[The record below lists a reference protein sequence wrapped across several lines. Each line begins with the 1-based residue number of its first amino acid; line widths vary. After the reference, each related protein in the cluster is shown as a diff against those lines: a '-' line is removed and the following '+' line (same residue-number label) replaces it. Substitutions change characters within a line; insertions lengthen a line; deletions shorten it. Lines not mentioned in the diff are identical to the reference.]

1 MNNLTNTKTTL
12 DDFTIERVIGKGSF
26 GSVYLVTRKQDQ
38 KLYALKTVYLNKLN
52 KKEQDNSVNEVRLL
66 ASISHPNVIGYK
78 EAFWEDKSSSLN
90 IIMEYADDGDLQKK
104 INKKKNEGKFF
115 KEQLVWLYSIQMIEG
130 LKALHDKKIMH
141 RDIKSANI
149 FLTKKKYQCKIG
161 DMNVSKVIK
170 EKVLTTQTGTPYYAS
185 PEVWRD
191 EPYSYKSDLWSIG
204 CVIYEMCTLRP
215 PFNGKDLDDL
225 FENVC
230 RGKVKRI
237 SNYYSDDLWNMI
249 LMLLQKDVN
258 KRVDCDGFLNSDLI
272 KNKINE
278 FKSNPNTHYE
288 GCELEKNRNIN
299 LDNDILYGTINF
311 KNFNDLKNKLPNVKN
326 YENNMRKKNNNSKL
340 KNDNSINNINNILI
354 TNSNMKNNSNKISV
368 AQNIIN
374 SNHRKQQNKK
384 LIPLEDANSLYN
396 KLNNLLS
403 NKENQNK
410 NIQLQ
415 NLNSFKQKS
424 KNKDIIQ
431 KLPKNTS
438 FKGISHSMHISKI
451 NTFLKNRVNEINSS
465 DRNLLIKKE
474 NKNKE
479 FLRIEKKRFKELEK
493 IIEYNK
499 IKGFLKISKRK
510 ENNNNNTNI
519 TERRKN
525 ENKKSFVNLFINKTE
540 NNVKE
545 RNTRINYEFEDS
557 GKIKKNFSLIGNLKK
572 SSFIK
577 RINTEQKM
585 SLINKLELDKY
596 FKKRMNNS
604 PTYNSIINSNQNKER
619 SHSQGINT
627 KTIESIKNKQIFL
640 KGGMNNIY
648 YNLIGSINSM
658 NDNNNNYHDY
668 HAMSKNRNNNLAIK
682 KGNLPP
688 HTPFSIGKKSE
699 NKTTKRNLTTIPYNS
714 ESIINVKS
722 MKNSQKQNPLLKD
735 IFNTVNLNKIIDYNI
750 YNINSQK
757 NSYYLKSAKYS
768 EIAKKDTSLKT
779 RRMLSKKKSKK
790 QMSHIYGKKIKYIDY
805 GFHDNNSNHSNNNL
819 FINNSYNINKNKINI
834 NNLFNYKNYSIIIN
848 SKNRCENKDTM
859 RNKSNENEYINFS
872 KIINQSKKSPR
883 ASDLYNPLSLRQKSM
898 ASSIGCSLS
907 NSNADIIKR
916 RYSFT
921 CNMQKKV
928 KKNKKVK
935 NICIKKIN
943 IPPFCNKNNSS
954 NNNNNYIR
962 YKRGFKNTLEFM
974 DISEPLIVSKA
985 QNLNSKIK
993 ENKKI
998 LNISANGNHIISNPN
1013 SFLQNGNPIFLNIK
1027 SNQIMRGN
1035 QSYNLKRN
1043 KRINTSNSGY
1053 NLKNSKIIN
1062 SQIFNNYYSINNIDA
1077 SNIPVRVINFYN

>member
-38 KLYALKTVYLNKLN
+38 KLYALKTVYLSKLN
-52 KKEQDNSVNEVRLL
+52 KKEQENSVNEVRLL

-78 EAFWEDKSSSLN
+78 EAFWEDKSNSLN

-104 INKKKNEGKFF
+104 INKKKSEGKYF
-115 KEQLVWLYSIQMIEG
+115 KEQLIWLYSIQMIEG

-204 CVIYEMCTLRP
+204 CVIYEMCALRP

-237 SNYYSDDLWNMI
+237 SSFYSDDLWNMI
-249 LMLLQKDVN
+249 LMLLQNDVN

-272 KNKINE
+272 KSKINE

-288 GCELEKNRNIN
+288 GCELEKNRSIKI
-299 LDNDILYGTINF
+299 DNDILYGTINF

-326 YENNMRKKNNNSKL
+326 YENNIRKKNTKL
-340 KNDNSINNINNILI
+340 KNDNSINNINNILM
-354 TNSNMKNNSNKISV
+354 TNSNMINNSNRIISI
-368 AQNIIN
+368 QNINN
-374 SNHRKQQNKK
+374 SNNSTHHRKQQNKK
-384 LIPLEDANSLYN
+384 LIPLDDANSLYN

-415 NLNSFKQKS
+415 NLNSFKQKTKS
-424 KNKDIIQ
+424 KDIIQ

-438 FKGISHSMHISKI
+438 FKGISHSMHICKI
-451 NTFLKNRVNEINSS
+451 NTLLKNRANEINSS

-479 FLRIEKKRFKELEK
+479 LLRIEKKKFKELEK

-525 ENKKSFVNLFINKTE
+525 ENKKSFVNLFRNKTE

-545 RNTRINYEFEDS
+545 RNNRINYEFEDS
-557 GKIKKNFSLIGNLKK
+557 GKITKNFSLIENLKK

-577 RINTEQKM
+577 RINTEQKF
-585 SLINKLELDKY
+585 SLLNKLELDKY
-596 FKKRMNNS
+596 IKKRMNNTPS
-604 PTYNSIINSNQNKER
+604 YNSIININQNKER
-619 SHSQGINT
+619 SHSQGINA
-627 KTIESIKNKQIFL
+627 KTIESINNKQIFL

-648 YNLIGSINSM
+648 YNLIGNINNM
-658 NDNNNNYHDY
+658 HDNNNNYHTK
-668 HAMSKNRNNNLAIK
+668 SKNKNINLAIK
-682 KGNLPP
+682 KINLPP
-688 HTPFSIGKKSE
+688 HTPYSIGRKSE
-699 NKTTKRNLTTIPYNS
+699 NKTTKRNLTTIPYNN
-714 ESIINVKS
+714 ESINNAKS
-722 MKNSQKQNPLLKD
+722 LKNNQKQNPLLNE
-735 IFNTVNLNKIIDYNI
+735 IFNTVNLNKVIDYNI
-750 YNINSQK
+750 YNMNSQK
-757 NSYYLKSAKYS
+757 NSYYLKSANYS
-768 EIAKKDTSLKT
+768 EMARKDKSLKT
-779 RRMLSKKKSKK
+779 RRIISKKKSKK

-805 GFHDNNSNHSNNNL
+805 GFPDNNINHSNNNL
-819 FINNSYNINKNKINI
+819 FINHSYNINKNKINI

-848 SKNRCENKDTM
+848 NKNKYENKDNL

-872 KIINQSKKSPR
+872 KIINHSKKSPR

-907 NSNADIIKR
+907 NSNAEIIKR

-921 CNMQKKV
+921 CNMQKKI
-928 KKNKKVK
+928 KKNKNVK
-935 NICIKKIN
+935 NICIKKVN

-962 YKRGFKNTLEFM
+962 YKRGFKNNLEYM
-974 DISEPLIVSKA
+974 DISEPLLISKG
-985 QNLNSKIK
+985 QKLNSKIK

-1013 SFLQNGNPIFLNIK
+1013 SFLQNGTPIFLNIK
-1027 SNQIMRGN
+1027 SNQSMKGN

-1043 KRINTSNSGY
+1043 KRINPSNSGY
-1053 NLKNSKIIN
+1053 NLKNSKIVN